1 MLRACRGGRPGHVAA
16 TQQALDRLATDHGS
30 LVNEVCP
37 GFTSHVLGWLTAHAR
52 VEPLS
57 QGPADLTDD
66 LIVALSGVEV
76 EDPVA
81 SAAALQAVVAQ
92 VCVCMSVCVCVSEC
106 LSVCVSLCRYVVM
119 CACL

>member
-66 LIVALSGVEV
+66 LIGALSGVEV

-106 LSVCVSLCRYVVM
+106 LSV
-119 CACL
+119 